1 MTPQFTVQLCSF
13 NTHYFFGL
21 SECKVSATEGGE
33 DGPASVA
40 EPANKIRARY
50 SKAQARQ
57 RFRKGKF

>member
-1 MTPQFTVQLCSF
+1 M
-13 NTHYFFGL
+13 
-21 SECKVSATEGGE
+21 SATEGGE